1 MKLYY
6 APGACSLAPH
16 IALHETSAQFE
27 LEKVDLGKKIT
38 ESGADFTQ
46 INPKGY
52 VPALGLDNGEVL
64 TEAGVTLQYVADQ
77 SPQTGIAPAAG
88 TIERYRLM
96 EWLNFISTEVHKT
109 LGALFNP
116 NISDD
121 HRQNQIAVLGRRSDF
136 LNGALKDK
144 QYLTGDTFSIA
155 DAYLFTVLN
164 WRHMLNVD
172 ISKWQVITDYLTGIG
187 EKPSVQEAM
196 KAEGLLG

>member
-6 APGACSLAPH
+6 APGTCSLAPH
-16 IALHETSAQFE
+16 IALRETNANFE
-27 LEKVDLGKKIT
+27 LEKVDLGKKVT
-38 ESGADFTQ
+38 ETGVDFTQ

-64 TEAGVTLQYVADQ
+64 TEASVTLQYIADQ
-77 SPQTGIAPAAG
+77 SPDSNIAPAAG

-96 EWLNFISTEVHKT
+96 EWLNFVSTEIHKT
-109 LGALFNP
+109 LGALFNS

-121 HRQNQIAVLGRRSDF
+121 HRQNQIAILGRRSDYLSTA
-136 LNGALKDK
+136 LNSKLYLMGDK
-144 QYLTGDTFSIA
+144 FTVS

-164 WRHMLNVD
+164 WRDMLNVD
-172 ISKWQVITDYLTGIG
+172 MSKWPVINDYLTRIA
-187 EKPSVQEAM
+187 ERPSVQEAM